1 MANDSVMSWIAT
13 LAFMGINDN
22 STITEEEYQKRL
34 GILEEYKEEISK
46 TRTIISSTPAFETW
60 SYEKKVN
67 FIVTSILNLR
77 AKKIEDINNPD
88 FSDCILTKEDQLK
101 RVSEALKE
109 IRQFDDCAKDPNEVE
124 EEITFDDCALK
135 K

>member
-46 TRTIISSTPAFETW
+46 TRTIISSTPEFETW

-88 FSDCILTKEDQLK
+88 FSDFILTKEDQLK

-124 EEITFDDCALK
+124 EITFDDCALK

>member
-1 MANDSVMSWIAT
+1 MANDLVMSWIAT

-46 TRTIISSTPAFETW
+46 TRTIISSTQEFETW

-77 AKKIEDINNPD
+77 AKKIENINNPD

-109 IRQFDDCAKDPNEVE
+109 IRQFDNCVKDPNEV